1 VLLFRS
7 ASFVLTPEFLAKCEV
22 DFPAL
27 SEPSVF
33 TFFYLTQSSFHF
45 RYIGVYGV
53 LVLLTLVQYFYTA
66 GSSPGYVVD
75 VMRAGSTMHATFVN
89 TATLSKQS
97 NSRNGNISSPTSR
110 AQLQKLTTMT
120 PTSSWAQMVMDLYPP
135 GSSCRYG
142 DC

>member
-1 VLLFRS
+1 MQYVALALLFRS

-33 TFFYLTQSSFHF
+33 TFFYLTQSFFHF

-66 GSSPGYVVD
+66 GSSPG
-75 VMRAGSTMHATFVN
+75 
-89 TATLSKQS
+89 
-97 NSRNGNISSPTSR
+97 
-110 AQLQKLTTMT
+110 
-120 PTSSWAQMVMDLYPP
+120 
-135 GSSCRYG
+135 
-142 DC
+142 